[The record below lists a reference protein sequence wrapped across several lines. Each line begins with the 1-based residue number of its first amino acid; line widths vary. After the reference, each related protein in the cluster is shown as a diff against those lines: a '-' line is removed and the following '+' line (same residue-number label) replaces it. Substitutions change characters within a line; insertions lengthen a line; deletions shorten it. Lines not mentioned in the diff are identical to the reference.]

1 MKNSSY
7 THNGSFRRSF
17 FGLLKAVFMCAAY
30 GALWIG
36 IIFRTCSWGVP
47 LIVCGG
53 AAVLLSLFL
62 FAVIPLSRI
71 K

>member
-1 MKNSSY
+1 MKISSY

-36 IIFRTCSWGVP
+36 IIFRNCSWGVP
-47 LIVCGG
+47 LIVCGA
-53 AAVLLSLFL
+53 AAVILSLFL